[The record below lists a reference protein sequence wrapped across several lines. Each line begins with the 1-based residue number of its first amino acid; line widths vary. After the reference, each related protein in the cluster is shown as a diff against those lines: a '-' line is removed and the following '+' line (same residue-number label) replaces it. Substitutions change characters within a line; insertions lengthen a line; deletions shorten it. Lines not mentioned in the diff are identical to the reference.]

1 LSPEQI
7 ELVDVNG
14 DGLLDVVVPQGGT
27 APLFGAITVLLN
39 NGDGTLASRRDFGM
53 VGGAAKMDL
62 ADLDGDDLLD
72 VVYVSSGP
80 GLVGAPEA
88 GNFSVSLGDGQ
99 GNFGAADVTPLDQR
113 AVGVRLGD
121 FNGDDLVD
129 AIVLFDRN
137 PSQNLKPKLVMFA
150 GNGDGTFDAP
160 QTIVSFDEL
169 LINGF
174 AFEVADANS
183 DGNLDIAIAAT
194 LEGASMNQNKFVL
207 LPGNGDGTFATPIHH
222 PAPSGSRSI
231 AVVDVDDDGDL
242 DFVLAYDASGRQI
255 TFANDEGVFSP
266 RYDQSVAA
274 NTHRIATGDLNND
287 GVADVV
293 GIYGAFGNSSEI
305 AVRLNAGDGFFGSP
319 AQTDDLSTNG
329 VRRPIIADFDGDDL
343 PDVLAVTTTNSNPI
357 NLTLLRGDGQGGYLG
372 QIDSPYPQFI
382 EPLFPIDGAG
392 DGTIDLIGVENS
404 RLVYL
409 ANDGA
414 GTFTESQVFELNSNP
429 QGGFTVVDIVDVY
442 ASDFDGDGLDDV
454 VMAVRAFLG
463 NNSQRDYVAVF
474 RNTGGAL
481 ERLDDVPLNG
491 RPFAIAVADFDED
504 DRPDILVGVFQEDDF
519 NFASTLQIHR
529 GLGDGLFAAGVEAA
543 RPLFGGDITLWDG
556 NDDGHIDVAVSQF
569 TTIETYTGMGDG
581 RLTRLEQIDASGIG
595 DFRSVDAVDL
605 DRDGAVDLLVSGRS
619 GRVVAMM
626 NNGRGVLAEQ
636 VSYLATGNES
646 QGIAVGDLNGD
657 QFVDYVAARGRQLFT
672 RLNHLGERGV
682 GRKPSRFTHDET
694 FNQVTSF
701 VDELDRTTL
710 YTIDPNTGNR
720 LEERIVIGE
729 VGGDD
734 DLVTTYS
741 YRSDDGLVETITDP
755 LGRVTR
761 FSYDEFCRLIGVVFA
776 EGTPEQ
782 TTASYDYDDAGN
794 LIAVTD
800 ELGRVTRYEYDAR
813 GRVLRVVP
821 PDPDGAGP

>member
-1 LSPEQI
+1 
-7 ELVDVNG
+7 
-14 DGLLDVVVPQGGT
+14 
-27 APLFGAITVLLN
+27 
-39 NGDGTLASRRDFGM
+39 
-53 VGGAAKMDL
+53 
-62 ADLDGDDLLD
+62 
-72 VVYVSSGP
+72 
-80 GLVGAPEA
+80 
-88 GNFSVSLGDGQ
+88 
-99 GNFGAADVTPLDQR
+99 
-113 AVGVRLGD
+113 
-121 FNGDDLVD
+121 
-129 AIVLFDRN
+129 
-137 PSQNLKPKLVMFA
+137 
-150 GNGDGTFDAP
+150 
-160 QTIVSFDEL
+160 
-169 LINGF
+169 
-174 AFEVADANS
+174 
-183 DGNLDIAIAAT
+183 
-194 LEGASMNQNKFVL
+194 
-207 LPGNGDGTFATPIHH
+207 
-222 PAPSGSRSI
+222 
-231 AVVDVDDDGDL
+231 
-242 DFVLAYDASGRQI
+242 
-255 TFANDEGVFSP
+255 
-266 RYDQSVAA
+266 
-274 NTHRIATGDLNND
+274 
-287 GVADVV
+287 
-293 GIYGAFGNSSEI
+293 
-305 AVRLNAGDGFFGSP
+305 
-319 AQTDDLSTNG
+319 
-329 VRRPIIADFDGDDL
+329 
-343 PDVLAVTTTNSNPI
+343 
-357 NLTLLRGDGQGGYLG
+357 
-372 QIDSPYPQFI
+372 
-382 EPLFPIDGAG
+382 
-392 DGTIDLIGVENS
+392 DLIGVENS

-429 QGGFTVVDIVDVY
+429 QGGSTVVDIVDVY

-454 VMAVRAFLG
+454 VMVVRAFLG

-474 RNTGGAL
+474 RNTGGAF

-710 YTIDPNTGNR
+710 YAIDPNTGNR

-734 DLVTTYS
+734 HLVTTYS

-782 TTASYDYDDAGN
+782 TPASYDYDDAGN

-821 PDPDGAGP
+821 PDPDGAGPAVSPETVMA